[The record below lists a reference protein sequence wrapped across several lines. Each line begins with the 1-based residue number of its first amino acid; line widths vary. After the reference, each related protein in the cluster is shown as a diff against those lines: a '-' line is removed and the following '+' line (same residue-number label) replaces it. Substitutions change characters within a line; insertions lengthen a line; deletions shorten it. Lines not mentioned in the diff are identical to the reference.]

1 MNNEERY
8 ERHDW
13 LVEPEDI
20 GERVDKFL
28 ATMQEEWSRSQLQSW
43 IKAGLLTVNGK
54 PIKGNYRLQGDDEV
68 TLMVPPAR
76 EVDIQPENIPLD
88 VVYEDSDVIVV
99 NKQRGLVVH
108 PAPGHY
114 SGTLVNALLYHC
126 RDLSGINGVLRP
138 GIVHRIDKDTSGLL
152 MAAKND
158 KAHESLANQL
168 KDHTVTRRYIALV
181 HGVISHEK
189 GTIDAPIGRDPKNRQ
204 QMAVVFE
211 NSKPAISHFVV
222 LERFKEHTL
231 VEMKLET
238 GRTHQIRVHMK
249 YIGHPL
255 VGDPKYG
262 PKNLFSIEGQALHAK
277 TLGFN
282 HPTTGE
288 HLEFHAQ
295 LPDDIEAILAQLRFE

>member
-13 LVEPEDI
+13 TVEPEDA
-20 GERVDKFL
+20 GARVDKFL
-28 ATMQEEWSRSQLQSW
+28 AGVQEDWSRSQLQGW
-43 IKAGLLTVNGK
+43 IKDGLLTVNGRVV
-54 PIKGNYRLQGDDEV
+54 KGNQRLQEDDEV
-68 TLMVPPAR
+68 ALTVPPAR
-76 EVDIQPENIPLD
+76 EVDITPENIPLD

-99 NKQRGLVVH
+99 NKPRGLVVH

-114 SGTLVNALLYHC
+114 SGTLVNGLLYHC
-126 RDLSGINGVLRP
+126 HDLSGINGLLRP

-152 MAAKND
+152 MVAKND

-168 KDHTVTRRYIALV
+168 KDHTVNRRYVALV
-181 HGVISHEK
+181 HGVIPHEK

-211 NSKPAISHFVV
+211 HSKPAVSHFVV
-222 LERFKEHTL
+222 LERFKNYTL
-231 VEMKLET
+231 VELKLET

-249 YIGHPL
+249 YIDHPL

-262 PKNLFSIEGQALHAK
+262 PKSSFEIEGQALHAK
-277 TLGFN
+277 TLGFI
-282 HPTTGE
+282 HPKTGE
-288 HLEFHAQ
+288 MLEFHAP
-295 LPDDIEAILAQLRFE
+295 LPADMEAILTQLRLE